1 MTEDIVLTRRNGAVL
16 EITLNRPKA
25 NAINRAMSRAIYRA
39 AKQLQDDAGLSV
51 GIVTGSGDRVFCA
64 GWDLKEEAVDYDPTL
79 DADPEHGNGPGG
91 FAGITEYWGLTKPMV
106 AAVNGAAVGGGFEIA
121 LACDVIIM
129 AENAFFSL
137 PEMQRG
143 IIPDGGAVQRLP
155 RLIPYNVAKEMLLT
169 GRRMEADE
177 ALRWGLVHKVVPQG
191 SLMDEARAKAAEIA
205 KGAPLALQ
213 AIKEVMLAIDGMGLP
228 AAMKKTKPGY
238 SGLDFYERLMK
249 SEDMKEGMRAFAEKR
264 DPVWKG
270 R

>member
-1 MTEDIVLTRRNGAVL
+1 MTEDIVLTRRHGAVL

-25 NAINRAMSRAIYRA
+25 NACNRAMSRAIYRA
-39 AKQLQDDAGLSV
+39 AKQLQDDPALSV
-51 GIVTGSGDRVFCA
+51 GIVTAAGDRVFCA
-64 GWDLKEEAVDYDPTL
+64 GWDLKEEAVNYDPSR
-79 DADPEHGNGPGG
+79 DADPEQGSGAGG

-129 AENAFFSL
+129 SGTAFFSL

-143 IIPDGGAVQRLP
+143 IIPDGGAIQRLP
-155 RLIPYNVAKEMLLT
+155 YLIPYNVAKEMLLT

-177 ALRWGLVHKVVPQG
+177 ALRWGLVHKVVPQS
-191 SLMDEARAKAAEIA
+191 SLMEEARSKAAEIA
-205 KGAPLALQ
+205 RGAPLALQ
-213 AIKEVMLAIDGMGLP
+213 AIKEVLLAIDGMGLP
-228 AAMKKTKPGY
+228 AAMKKTKAGH
-238 SGLDFYERLMK
+238 SGLHYYERLWQ
-249 SEDMKEGMRAFAEKR
+249 SEDMQEGMRAFAEKR

>member
-1 MTEDIVLTRRNGAVL
+1 MTEEIVLARRNGAVL
-16 EITLNRPKA
+16 EVTLNRPKA
-25 NAINRAMSRAIYRA
+25 NAIDRAMSRAIYRA
-39 AKQLQDDAGLSV
+39 AKELQDDAGLRT
-51 GIVTGSGDRVFCA
+51 GIITGSGDRVFSA

-79 DADPEHGNGPGG
+79 DADPERGNGPGG
-91 FAGITEYWGLTKPMV
+91 FAGITEYWSLTKPMV

-143 IIPDGGAVQRLP
+143 IIPDGGAIQRLP

-177 ALRWGLVHKVVPQG
+177 ALRWGLVHKVVPQS

-228 AAMKKTKPGY
+228 AAMKKTKPGH